1 MQTDQSEISERATI
15 RFGPFSVHPGSRL
28 LIRDGREIP
37 IGSRAFDLMVALLR
51 ARGQLVDKNE
61 IVRSVWP
68 STTVDES
75 NIRFQIASLRKA
87 LGPEGDL
94 IKTIPGRGYLLADPE
109 PKSETVALQQSPL
122 DSGLLP
128 DWLKPH
134 PGPIPSED
142 QYVAIVDDD
151 PSTLKAMAGL
161 LRCAGLRVEAFQ
173 SARALLESDQ
183 AYPPKCI
190 VLDAWLPGQGGLD
203 FQEKLLRAGA
213 NVPIIFISGHA
224 DIAMSVRA
232 IKAGAFDFLT
242 KPVRHEDLL
251 NAISLAGSEAAT

>member
-1 MQTDQSEISERATI
+1 
-15 RFGPFSVHPGSRL
+15 
-28 LIRDGREIP
+28 
-37 IGSRAFDLMVALLR
+37 MVALLR
-51 ARGQLVDKNE
+51 ARGQLVDKTE

-75 NIRFQIASLRKA
+75 NIRFQVASLRKA

-109 PKSETVALQQSPL
+109 PKPEAVVLRQVSP
-122 DSGLLP
+122 DTAQFP
-128 DWLKPH
+128 DWLKPRH
-134 PGPIPSED
+134 GAVASEYP
-142 QYVAIVDDD
+142 YVAIVDDD
-151 PSTLKAMAGL
+151 LSTLEAMAGL
-161 LRCAGLRVEAFQ
+161 IRCAGLRVEAFQ
-173 SARALLESDQ
+173 STRALLESDQ
-183 AYPPKCI
+183 TYPPRCI
-190 VLDAWLPGQGGLD
+190 VLDAWLPGQGGLE

-251 NAISLAGSEAAT
+251 NAISLAGAEAAP